1 MPKTSALATALLAA
15 ALATTAVAGCSGS
28 NAPGKAVLKLGLQDP
43 PSTLDP
49 AVAYNI
55 PAIGVS
61 HLMFNGLV
69 TFDPQA
75 KVVPDLAE
83 TWTLSPDGREYRFA
97 LRDGVRFHDGK
108 PLTSADVKYSLERV
122 LKPATKSPGASFF
135 RQIEGAPAVIAGS
148 AAHAGGI
155 LTPSPREVVIR
166 LTAPRPYF
174 LQLLAMGFGAVVPEG
189 QADAPGFEKHPIGTG
204 PFVFEQMVTGQR
216 ITLRKNPHYFKPE
229 EPKLDG
235 IEIHLGLNEQ
245 VETLRFERGELDV
258 LGVFRN
264 IGAADYVRLA
274 KDPKWKGQFLE
285 APDNAVHYLG
295 LNTGMKPFDNPKVR
309 EAVARAIDKTKIVT
323 LLNGRAVPA
332 EGMLPPS
339 LPGFDPADKGY
350 PYSPDVSR
358 KLLAE
363 AGYPNGF
370 TTPYWTSNSQTV
382 LKVAQQIQQDL
393 SQVGIKAE
401 LKPVTFPTLLSA
413 VSRPGN
419 TPMFGGN
426 WSQDY
431 PDPSNFL
438 PTLFHSRQI
447 SPTHAINST
456 FFQDAMTDQ
465 LLDRADGLPSEAE
478 RFATYREA
486 QARIIAQSP
495 VVPLYHPK
503 NVDLTQP
510 WVKGYRL
517 HPVWPIDPTGLT
529 LSK

>member
-1 MPKTSALATALLAA
+1 MLKSSTHALA
-15 ALATTAVAGCSGS
+15 ALALAALVAVGCSS
-28 NAPGKAVLKLGLQDP
+28 PSTSSKAVLKLGLQDP

-75 KVVPDLAE
+75 KLVPDLAE
-83 TWTLSPDGREYRFA
+83 SWTVSPDGREYRFT

-108 PLTSADVKYSLERV
+108 PFSSADVKYSLERV
-122 LKPATKSPGASFF
+122 LKPATKSPGSSFF
-135 RQIEGAPAVIAGS
+135 RQIEGAPAVIAGD
-148 AAHAGGI
+148 APHASGI
-155 LTPSPREVVIR
+155 MAPTPREVVIR
-166 LTAPRPYF
+166 LAAPQPYF
-174 LQLLAMGFGAVVPEG
+174 LQLLAMGFGSVVPDG

-204 PFVFEQMVTGQR
+204 PFAFEGMVAGQR
-216 ITLRKNPHYFKPE
+216 ITLTKNPHYFKPD

-235 IEIHLGLNEQ
+235 IEVHLGLNEQ

-264 IGAADYVRLA
+264 IGAADYVRLS
-274 KDPKWKGQFLE
+274 KDPKWQGKFLE
-285 APDNAVHYLG
+285 AADNATHYLG

-309 EAVARAIDKTKIVT
+309 EAVARAIDKSKIVT

-339 LPGFDPADKGY
+339 LPGFGPEDKGY
-350 PYSPDVSR
+350 PYSPDVAR

-419 TPMFGGN
+419 APMFGGN

-447 SPTHAINST
+447 KPSHAINST
-456 FFQDAMTDQ
+456 FFTDALTDR
-465 LLDRADGLPSEAE
+465 LLDQADRQPSEAE
-478 RFATYREA
+478 RFATYRKA
-486 QARIIAQSP
+486 QERIIAQAP

-503 NVDLTQP
+503 NVDLTQS
-510 WVKGYRL
+510 WVKGYRI
-517 HPVWPIDPTGLT
+517 HPVWPLDPTGLT
-529 LSK
+529 IAK

>member
-1 MPKTSALATALLAA
+1 MLKKSTLALALTVLVA
-15 ALATTAVAGCSGS
+15 AGCSTNSGS
-28 NAPGKAVLKLGLQDP
+28 SQAVLNLGLQDS

-49 AVAYNI
+49 ATAYNI

-75 KVVPDLAE
+75 KIVPDLAE
-83 TWTLSPDGREYRFA
+83 SWTVSPDGREYRFT
-97 LRDGVRFHDGK
+97 LREGVLFHDDS

-135 RQIEGAPAVIAGS
+135 RQIEGAPAVIAGETPH
-148 AAHAGGI
+148 AAGI
-155 LTPSPREVVIR
+155 TTPGPREVVIR
-166 LTAPRPYF
+166 LASPQPYF
-174 LQLLAMGFGAVVPEG
+174 LQLLAMGFGAIVPEG
-189 QADAPGFEKHPIGTG
+189 KADEPGFEKHPIGTG
-204 PFVFEQMVTGQR
+204 PFAFEKLVAGQR
-216 ITLRKNPHYFKPE
+216 ITLTKNPRYFKPD

-264 IGAADYVRLA
+264 IGAADYVRLT
-274 KDPKWKGQFLE
+274 KDPKWEGKFLE
-285 APDNAVHYLG
+285 AADNSTHYLG

-339 LPGFDPADKGY
+339 LPGFSPDDKGY
-350 PYSPDVSR
+350 PYSPEVSR

-370 TTPYWTSNSQTV
+370 STPYWTSNSQTV
-382 LKVAQQIQQDL
+382 MKVAQQIQQDL
-393 SQVGIKAE
+393 AQVGIKAE

-419 TPMFGGN
+419 APMFGGN
-426 WSQDY
+426 WTQDY

-438 PTLFHSRQI
+438 PTLFHSGQI
-447 SPTHAINST
+447 KPSHSVNTT
-456 FFQDAMTDQ
+456 FFKDALTDQ
-465 LLDRADGLPSEAE
+465 LLDRADRETTEAA
-478 RFATYREA
+478 RFGVYRQA
-486 QARIIAQSP
+486 QERIIGQAP
-495 VVPLYHPK
+495 IVPLYHPK
-503 NVDLTQP
+503 NVDLVQP
-510 WVKGYRL
+510 WVKGYRI
-517 HPVWPIDPTGLT
+517 HPVWPLDPTGLT
-529 LSK
+529 IAK

>member
-1 MPKTSALATALLAA
+1 MLKKPARTLIALALAASAL
-15 ALATTAVAGCSGS
+15 VGCSG
-28 NAPGKAVLKLGLQDP
+28 PGSSSQAILNLGLQDP

-49 AVAYNI
+49 ATAYNI

-75 KVVPDLAE
+75 KIVPDLAE
-83 TWTLSPDGREYRFA
+83 SWTVSPDGREYRFA
-97 LRDGVRFHDGK
+97 LREGVLFHDGS
-108 PLTSADVKYSLERV
+108 PFTSADVKYSIERV

-135 RQIEGAPAVIAGS
+135 RQIEGATAVSDGKAD
-148 AAHAGGI
+148 HATGI
-155 LTPSPREVVIR
+155 STPSTHEVVIR
-166 LTAPRPYF
+166 LEAAQPYF
-174 LQLLAMGFGAVVPEG
+174 LQLLAMGFGSIVPDG
-189 QADAPGFEKHPIGTG
+189 KADAPGFEKHPIGTG
-204 PFVFEQMVTGQR
+204 PFAFEKLIAGQR
-216 ITLRKNPHYFKPE
+216 ISLKKNPTYFKPG

-235 IEIHLGLNEQ
+235 IEVHVGLNEQ

-264 IGAADYVRLA
+264 IGAADYVRLS
-274 KDPKWKGQFLE
+274 KDPKWQGQFLE
-285 APDNAVHYLG
+285 APDNSTHYLG

-309 EAVARAIDKTKIVT
+309 EAVARAIDKSKIVT

-332 EGMLPPS
+332 EGMLPPA

-370 TTPYWTSNSQTV
+370 SVTYWSSNSQTV

-419 TPMFGGN
+419 APMFGGN

-447 SPTHAINST
+447 KPSHAINTT
-456 FFQDAMTDQ
+456 FFTDTLTDR
-465 LLDRADGLPSEAE
+465 LLDQADRQASEAE
-478 RFATYREA
+478 RFATYRKA
-486 QARIIAQSP
+486 QARIIGQAP
-495 VVPLYHPK
+495 IVPLYHPK
-503 NVDLTQP
+503 NVDLVQP
-510 WVKGYRL
+510 WVKGYRI
-517 HPVWPIDPTGLT
+517 HPVWPLDPAGLEIA
-529 LSK
+529 K

>member
-1 MPKTSALATALLAA
+1 MLKKSTLALAALTLAA
-15 ALATTAVAGCSGS
+15 TAIAGCSGPAS
-28 NAPGKAVLKLGLQDP
+28 SSKAILKLGLQDP

-49 AVAYNI
+49 ATAYNI

-75 KVVPDLAE
+75 AIVPDLAE
-83 TWTLSPDGREYRFA
+83 SWTVSPDGRVYHFT
-97 LRDGVRFHDGK
+97 LRDGVKFHDDQ
-108 PLTSADVKYSLERV
+108 PFTSADVKYSLERV

-135 RQIEGAPAVIAGS
+135 RQIEGAPAMIEGKAP
-148 AAHAGGI
+148 HADGI
-155 LTPSPREVVIR
+155 STPSPREVVIR
-166 LTAPRPYF
+166 LSAPQPYF
-174 LQLLAMGFGAVVPEG
+174 LQLLAMGFGSIVPDG
-189 QADAPGFEKHPIGTG
+189 KADAPGFEKHPIGTG
-204 PFVFEQMVTGQR
+204 PFEFEGMVAGQR
-216 ITLRKNPHYFKPE
+216 ITLAKNPTYFKPE
-229 EPKLDG
+229 APKLDG
-235 IEIHLGLNEQ
+235 IEVLLGLNEQ
-245 VETLRFERGELDV
+245 VETLRFERGELDL

-264 IGAADYVRLA
+264 IGAADYVRLT
-274 KDPKWKGQFLE
+274 KDPKWQGKFLE
-285 APDNAVHYLG
+285 AADNSTHYLG
-295 LNTGMKPFDNPKVR
+295 LNTDMKPFDNPKVR

-332 EGMLPPS
+332 EGMLPPA
-339 LPGFDPADKGY
+339 LPGFGPDDKGY
-350 PYSPDVSR
+350 PYSPEISR

-370 TTPYWTSNSQTV
+370 TVPYWTSNSQTV

-419 TPMFGGN
+419 APMFGGN
-426 WSQDY
+426 WTQDY

-447 SPTHAINST
+447 KPSHAINST
-456 FFQDAMTDQ
+456 FFKDALTDE
-465 LLDRADGLPSEAE
+465 LLDKADRLPSEAE
-478 RFATYREA
+478 RFAMYRKA
-486 QARIIAQSP
+486 QERIISQAP

-503 NVDLTQP
+503 NVDLAQP
-510 WVKGYRL
+510 WVKGYRI
-517 HPVWPIDPTGLT
+517 HPVWPLDPTGLEIA
-529 LSK
+529 K

>member
-1 MPKTSALATALLAA
+1 MLKKSTLALALASI
-15 ALATTAVAGCSGS
+15 LAVGCSGPTS
-28 NAPGKAVLKLGLQDP
+28 SGKAILNVGLQDP

-49 AVAYNI
+49 ATAYNI

-69 TFDPQA
+69 TFDGRA
-75 KVVPDLAE
+75 AIVPDLAE
-83 TWTLSPDGREYRFA
+83 SWTLSPDGREYRFT
-97 LRDGVRFHDGK
+97 LRQGVTFHDGQ
-108 PLTSADVKYSLERV
+108 PMTSADVKYSLERV
-122 LKPATKSPGASFF
+122 LRPETKSPGASFF
-135 RQIEGAPAVIAGS
+135 RLIEGAPDVTAGK
-148 AAHAGGI
+148 ADHASGI
-155 LTPSPREVVIR
+155 ETPTPDSVVIR
-166 LTAPRPYF
+166 LSAPQPYF
-174 LQLLAMGFGAVVPEG
+174 LQLLAMGFGSIVPAG
-189 QADAPGFEKHPIGTG
+189 KADDADFEKQPIGTG
-204 PFVFEQMVTGQR
+204 PFVFERMIAGQR
-216 ITLRKNPHYFKPE
+216 ISLAKNPNYFKAD
-229 EPKLDG
+229 EPQLDG

-274 KDPKWKGQFLE
+274 QDAKWQPYFHE
-285 APDNAVHYLG
+285 APDNSTHYLG
-295 LNTGMKPFDNPKVR
+295 LNTGMKPFDDAKVR
-309 EAVARAIDKTKIVT
+309 EAVARAIDKSKIVT

-332 EGMLPPS
+332 EGMLPPA
-339 LPGFDPADKGY
+339 LPGFDPEDRGY

-370 TTPYWTSNSQTV
+370 SVPYWTSNSQTV

-393 SQVGIKAE
+393 AQVGIKAE

-419 TPMFGGN
+419 APMFGGN
-426 WSQDY
+426 WTQDY

-447 SPTHAINST
+447 TPTHAINTT
-456 FFQDAMTDQ
+456 FFRDALSDR
-465 LLDRADGLPSEAE
+465 LLDQADTMPSEEE
-478 RFATYREA
+478 RFAIYRKA
-486 QARIIAQSP
+486 QARIIGQAP

-503 NVDLTQP
+503 NVDLVQP
-510 WVKGYRL
+510 WVKGYRI
-517 HPVWPIDPTGLT
+517 HPVWPLDPTGL
-529 LSK
+529 SIAR